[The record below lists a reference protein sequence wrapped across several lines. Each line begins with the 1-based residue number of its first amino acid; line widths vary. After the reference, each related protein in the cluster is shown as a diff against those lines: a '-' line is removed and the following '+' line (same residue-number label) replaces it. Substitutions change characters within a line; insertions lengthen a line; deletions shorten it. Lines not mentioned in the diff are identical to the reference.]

1 MLGNRS
7 VCRTRARAEVRVA
20 EAVDWFR
27 GAVDTVQLRDGEYY
41 WAVRELVEMSRD
53 PRRLIVPSAML
64 GVA

>member
-41 WAVRELVEMSRD
+41 WVEMSRD